1 MHRTSRG
8 GSRSSPQILLA
19 PRAQCNSE
27 CRPSSAA
34 SSAPPEDEADDPDA
48 DIQRGA
54 RGGGDEG
61 EQGEQ
66 DQHRG
71 RDARGEEH
79 ARQDRPRLE
88 RCITSFDEI
97 KGGDLKTLDAVVKQI
112 DKLPADAKIL
122 TRGDAAVEDEIWDAA
137 GDVEL
142 HTSEAIGRKPGR
154 RPSPSGV
161 RKGGKSPSSKQSSK
175 AAAAEAA
182 GRAYTHKQALAHGV
196 KDGCIDSSMSSGA
209 AASMVM

>member
-1 MHRTSRG
+1 MRPTTPTPTSSAGCGRTTS
-8 GSRSSPQILLA
+8 
-19 PRAQCNSE
+19 C
-27 CRPSSAA
+27 CRP
-34 SSAPPEDEADDPDA
+34 
-48 DIQRGA
+48 R
-54 RGGGDEG
+54 
-61 EQGEQ
+61 
-66 DQHRG
+66 
-71 RDARGEEH
+71 
-79 ARQDRPRLE
+79 
-88 RCITSFDEI
+88 
-97 KGGDLKTLDAVVKQI
+97 
-112 DKLPADAKIL
+112 
-122 TRGDAAVEDEIWDAA
+122 DAAVEDEIWDAA

>member
-1 MHRTSRG
+1 MC
-8 GSRSSPQILLA
+8 RSLGL
-19 PRAQCNSE
+19 
-27 CRPSSAA
+27 
-34 SSAPPEDEADDPDA
+34 
-48 DIQRGA
+48 
-54 RGGGDEG
+54 
-61 EQGEQ
+61 
-66 DQHRG
+66 
-71 RDARGEEH
+71 
-79 ARQDRPRLE
+79 
-88 RCITSFDEI
+88 
-97 KGGDLKTLDAVVKQI
+97 
-112 DKLPADAKIL
+112 LPANVEIHTRADLDVRPLKAIDLCSL
-122 TRGDAAVEDEIWDAA
+122 TSGRDAA

>member
-1 MHRTSRG
+1 MLGVKNQLDKIGLSR
-8 GSRSSPQILLA
+8 A
-19 PRAQCNSE
+19 
-27 CRPSSAA
+27 SSAA
-34 SSAPPEDEADDPDA
+34 
-48 DIQRGA
+48 
-54 RGGGDEG
+54 
-61 EQGEQ
+61 
-66 DQHRG
+66 
-71 RDARGEEH
+71 
-79 ARQDRPRLE
+79 
-88 RCITSFDEI
+88 TSFDEI
-97 KGGDLKTLDAVVKQI
+97 KGGPQTSSARRRRRKQI
-112 DKLPADAKIL
+112 DKLDLRRRHPQ
-122 TRGDAAVEDEIWDAA
+122 RGDGVAVEDEIWDAA

-161 RKGGKSPSSKQSSK
+161 RKGGKSLSRVSSK

>member
-1 MHRTSRG
+1 MMYPGRG
-8 GSRSSPQILLA
+8 SVAPADPSDNAAAAAALA
-19 PRAQCNSE
+19 AEVTKENKE
-27 CRPSSAA
+27 NKINT
-34 SSAPPEDEADDPDA
+34 E
-48 DIQRGA
+48 GA
-54 RGGGDEG
+54 MLEVKNTLDKIGLS
-61 EQGEQ
+61 
-66 DQHRG
+66 
-71 RDARGEEH
+71 
-79 ARQDRPRLE
+79 LE